1 MDSIASQEVL
11 TIGYNRQTQQ
21 DNVSRGSSCHC
32 DNKRRRC
39 SKPTFWKL

>member
-21 DNVSRGSSCHC
+21 DNVSRGEQLATAIIRGEDAVSQLSE
-32 DNKRRRC
+32 N
-39 SKPTFWKL
+39 